1 VHNYN
6 QLMKDFPL
14 NDLLAAT
21 DLPKIA
27 SSIGAIF
34 RHISTK
40 LKLSPYPIRR
50 ALPLVTA
57 ISRDFNDALLRVL
70 GTGKLMFMSWD
81 GFERV
86 MAGLGDV
93 FAAWDDNMKEFT
105 GIARDRE
112 SASAETVLGL
122 LQGEEADTSLL
133 PSASHSQAGGEVHP
147 DQDHACAR

>member
-1 VHNYN
+1 
-6 QLMKDFPL
+6 MKDFPL

-81 GFERV
+81 AFERV
-86 MAGLGDV
+86 MAELGDV
-93 FAAWDDNMKEFT
+93 FAAWDDHMKEFT

-112 SASAETVLGL
+112 SPLAAMLA
-122 LQGEEADTSLL
+122 QRL
-133 PSASHSQAGGEVHP
+133 PS
-147 DQDHACAR
+147 